1 MDPDTPYAPCVW
13 CGSVHNSGGSDVT
26 LPESVLRELDDL
38 LAPAD
43 AALAAGWPGE
53 PPSRAPVHTLYLP
66 ADVVAAGGDASAV
79 VSGIGADA
87 LAAVDGEDAATM
99 ARITGLDAGL
109 VADVWPRVLAKLAR
123 EPVEDLRVDLED
135 GYGHRPEDEEDSHA
149 RAAGEVLA
157 GLGGPG
163 AGAPFVSGVRVK
175 SMEAPTRRRG
185 VRSLD
190 LVVAAMGGSLP
201 DGFVVTLPKVTSVE
215 QVQAMVLLCDR
226 LESEHGLPAGSLRF
240 EIQVEMPQAVLGAD
254 GTATVARALHAG
266 AGRCSGLHYGTY
278 DYSAALGVAA
288 AHQAMDHPVADHATS
303 VMQVAAAQTGVRV
316 SHGSTNVL
324 PVGERDHVEAAWALH
339 ARLVRRSLERGIYQG
354 WDLHPAQLPTRYLAT
369 FAFFRAGLAPAV
381 ARLRAYLDR
390 QGGGVLDEPATAF
403 ALAGFVARGLDCGA
417 VDTAEV
423 VAAGGPDGATLRRLA
438 RRGPAVVSL
447 DRLDHADLRAR
458 LLEVCASP
466 RWVDLVAGAAP
477 YGSPEAVLAAADRAL
492 MALTEPDLDVALAGH
507 PRIGERPAG
516 PGREASR
523 REQAGV
529 GDDVRAALVEGNR
542 DYEERFGHVY
552 LVCASGRSGA
562 ELLGVLRSRL
572 GHDPAYERGVVRDEL
587 GKINRLRLTRL
598 LEEG

>member
-1 MDPDTPYAPCVW
+1 MRLPD
-13 CGSVHNSGGSDVT
+13 
-26 LPESVLRELDDL
+26 EVLRELDDL
-38 LAPAD
+38 LASAD
-43 AALAAGWPGE
+43 AALASGWPGE
-53 PPSRAPVHTLYLP
+53 PPSRQPVHTLYLP
-66 ADVVAAGGDASAV
+66 ADVVAVRGDAAAV
-79 VSGIGADA
+79 VAGIGADA
-87 LAAVDGEDAATM
+87 LAAVDGEDAASM

-109 VADVWPRVLAKLAR
+109 VADVWPRVLAKLTR
-123 EPVEDLRVDLED
+123 EPVEDLRLDLED
-135 GYGHRPEDEEDSHA
+135 GYGLRPDDEEDAHA
-149 RAAGEVLA
+149 TAAGEVLA
-157 GLGGPG
+157 GLGEAAAG
-163 AGAPFVSGVRVK
+163 AGVPFVAGVRIK

-190 LVVAAMGGSLP
+190 LVLASLGGSLP

-226 LESEHGLPAGSLRF
+226 LETAHGLPAGLLRF

-254 GTATVARALHAG
+254 GTATVARALHA
-266 AGRCSGLHYGTY
+266 ADGRCSGLHYGTY

-369 FAFFRAGLAPAV
+369 FAFFRAGLDPAV

-403 ALAGFVARGLDCGA
+403 ALAGFLARGLDCGA

-423 VAAGGPDGATLRRLA
+423 VAAGGPDGATLRRFA
-438 RRGPAVVSL
+438 RRGPVEVSL
-447 DRLDHADLRAR
+447 DRLDDDDLRDR

-466 RWVDLVAGAAP
+466 RWVDLVADAAP
-477 YGSPEAVLAAADRAL
+477 YGSADAVLAAADRAL
-492 MALTEPDLDVALAGH
+492 LALTEPDLDDALAGH
-507 PRIGERPAG
+507 PRIGERPTG
-516 PGREASR
+516 PGHETSR

-542 DYEERFGHVY
+542 EYEERFGHVY
-552 LVCASGRSGA
+552 LVCASGRSG
-562 ELLGVLRSRL
+562 EDLLGVLRSRL
-572 GHDPAYERGVVRDEL
+572 GHEPAYERGVVRDEL